1 MLLWHSLIEWSVHC
15 LIAAHC
21 WLAVSRLSITNLIW
35 LLLLVNDLLDS
46 SILHDH
52 HTFIEICVWFK
63 ANIEIDNNWDWDSG
77 SNQSIPNN
85 LLATSENKWINLW
98 VINIIIPA
106 VWAKSI
112 FLVGVTKNVPK
123 TCTVLH
129 DDWSEETNP
138 KIRFRKS
145 HFPLICRVHCH
156 VNVCKANR
164 NLGYSYTECGNR
176 CASII

>member
-1 MLLWHSLIEWSVHC
+1 M
-15 LIAAHC
+15 IAAHC
-21 WLAVSRLSITNLIW
+21 WLAVSRLSITNLVW
-35 LLLLVNDLLDS
+35 LLLLVNDLLLDS

-77 SNQSIPNN
+77 SNQSIPKQ
-85 LLATSENKWINLW
+85 LLTTPVKNCTRLC
-98 VINIIIPA
+98 VINYINVIVGALWIL
-106 VWAKSI
+106 S
-112 FLVGVTKNVPK
+112 VGVSKNVPK
-123 TCTVLH
+123 TCRVLH
-129 DDWSEETNP
+129 NDWSEETNP
-138 KIRFRKS
+138 KIRFRES